1 MTSLELGPPTSRAR
15 IRRLREKLLGWY
27 DTNHRDLPWRRS
39 RDPYAIWI
47 SETMLQQTRVETVI
61 PYYERFLARFPDIE
75 SLATADRDD
84 VYEHWAG
91 LGYYS
96 RARNLHNAAQMMVG
110 DFEGRVPEQAE
121 DLKKLPGVG
130 RYTAGAVASIAYGQ
144 PEAVVD
150 GNVIRVL
157 TRLLDIRSD
166 VAQKNVV
173 ERLWHEAGALA
184 LGERPGDFNQALMEL
199 GATVCTPRSPRCKP
213 TCPLVRMCHSYAKGD
228 VESLPNKP
236 KNKKPRP
243 VEAVAV
249 WIPRR
254 ERILTVQRPETG
266 LLANLW
272 ELPGGELPPKAEA
285 KDHVEQIVRERV
297 GLSLLSP
304 TYAGTVEHVFTHLK
318 MQLHLFRT
326 AGAEGRVRNG
336 GHQAHQ
342 WIAPD
347 RFDDLP
353 VSTLA
358 RKAFELLQ

>member
-1 MTSLELGPPTSRAR
+1 
-15 IRRLREKLLGWY
+15 
-27 DTNHRDLPWRRS
+27 
-39 RDPYAIWI
+39 
-47 SETMLQQTRVETVI
+47 MLQQTRVETVI

-75 SLATADRDD
+75 TLATADRDD

-96 RARNLHNAAQMMVG
+96 RARNLHSAAQMMVG
-110 DFEGRVPEQAE
+110 DFEGRVPEQVE

-157 TRLLDIRSD
+157 TRLLDIRTD
-166 VAQKNVV
+166 VTKKNVI
-173 ERLWHEAGALA
+173 ERLWGEAGTLA
-184 LGERPGDFNQALMEL
+184 RGQRPGDLNQALMEFG
-199 GATVCTPRSPRCKP
+199 GAVCTPRSPRCKP
-213 TCPLVRMCHSYAKGD
+213 TCPLVRTCHGYAKGD

-236 KNKKPRP
+236 RKKKPRP
-243 VEAVAV
+243 VEAVTV
-249 WIPRR
+249 WIPRGQ
-254 ERILTVQRPETG
+254 RILAVQRPETG

-272 ELPGGELPPKAEA
+272 ELPGGELQPEAEP
-285 KDHVEQIVRERV
+285 KDHVAHIVRERV

-304 TYAGTVEHVFTHLK
+304 TYTGTVEHVFTHLK
-318 MQLHLFRT
+318 MQLHVFRA

-347 RFDDLP
+347 HFGGLP
-353 VSTLA
+353 IATLA
-358 RKAFELLQ
+358 RKAVELLR